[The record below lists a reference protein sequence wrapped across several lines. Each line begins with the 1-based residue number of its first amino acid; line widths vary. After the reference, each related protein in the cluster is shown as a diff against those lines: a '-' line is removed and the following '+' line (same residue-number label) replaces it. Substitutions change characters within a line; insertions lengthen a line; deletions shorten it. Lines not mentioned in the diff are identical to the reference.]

1 MVYLSEWVFNIIIF
15 LIIAMIVDMLLPE
28 SSMKKYTKLA
38 TGLLLMAIVLTPVL
52 KLISSDFEKVLASF
66 TANID
71 VKDQTTK
78 NLLKTKKKEIQASL
92 HAYTLEQMAVQM
104 KKMVEKELVD
114 KYSVEISNLRISATP
129 NSDGTINELDNVVVS
144 LTPSEKVIKTIQPV
158 NINFQ
163 ETDAKVDTTDYETMK
178 SMLANTW
185 EIPKTLIEIVSREEP
200 GNEE

>member
-1 MVYLSEWVFNIIIF
+1 MEYLSEWVFNIIIF
-15 LIIAMIVDMLLPE
+15 LIIAMVVDMLLPE

-66 TANID
+66 TTNID
-71 VKDQTTK
+71 VEDQTNE
-78 NLLKTKKKEIQASL
+78 NLLKTKKKEIQASQ
-92 HAYTLEQMAVQM
+92 HAYILEQMAVQM

-114 KYSVEISNLRISATP
+114 KYSAEISNLRISATP

-163 ETDAKVDTTDYETMK
+163 ETDAKMDTTDYETMK

-185 EIPKTLIEIVSREEP
+185 EIPISLIEIVSREEP

>member
-1 MVYLSEWVFNIIIF
+1 
-15 LIIAMIVDMLLPE
+15 
-28 SSMKKYTKLA
+28 
-38 TGLLLMAIVLTPVL
+38 
-52 KLISSDFEKVLASF
+52 
-66 TANID
+66 
-71 VKDQTTK
+71 
-78 NLLKTKKKEIQASL
+78 
-92 HAYTLEQMAVQM
+92 MAVQM

-114 KYSVEISNLRISATP
+114 KYSAEISNLRISATP

-163 ETDAKVDTTDYETMK
+163 ETDAKMDTTDYETMK

-185 EIPKTLIEIVSREEP
+185 EIPISLIEIVSREEP